1 MKYSEIGSN
10 FWLAPETKF
19 VVEELDNEDFGLP
32 EGDMAFTSTGRG
44 AILLVIAHMKQQRKV
59 ALLPSFTCSSVI
71 LPFVENGYQVDYYD
85 IEKDLTISK
94 ERFLEKAEKMQPSVI
109 LVQNY
114 YGFDTLTPMNE
125 VFGNLQ
131 KQGVVIIE
139 DVTHSLY
146 SGIPRLTADYY
157 VTSLRKW
164 FGIPEGGMAL
174 SQKGPFQAKPTDSDS
189 ELERAKLDALY
200 GKYRYIMEGIGE
212 KPEVLGK
219 CRDAE
224 TMLEN
229 QGGIHG
235 LGDCSKAI
243 LANVDVAALQKQR
256 RENYGFLVEKV
267 NGLQSIN
274 AVFPTMP
281 DAVVPLFLPVFTVAE
296 SDRKLLQA
304 YLSARSVYAPILWPS
319 FDGEKGL
326 SLENASPTVKW
337 VYKHILCIPV
347 DQRYGLEDMAHIADV
362 LTEFDNQ

>member
-44 AILLVIAHMKQQRKV
+44 AILLAIAHMKQQRKV

-114 YGFDTLTPMNE
+114 YGFDTLTPMKE

-174 SQKGPFQAKPTDSDS
+174 SQKGPFQAKPTDSDGD
-189 ELERAKLDALY
+189 LERAKLDCVVREIPLY
-200 GKYRYIMEGIGE
+200 HGKASVKSRKFWVNAAMLKRCWKI
-212 KPEVLGK
+212 K
-219 CRDAE
+219 AE
-224 TMLEN
+224 YMAWV
-229 QGGIHG
+229 I
-235 LGDCSKAI
+235 A
-243 LANVDVAALQKQR
+243 QKR
-256 RENYGFLVEKV
+256 F
-267 NGLQSIN
+267 
-274 AVFPTMP
+274 
-281 DAVVPLFLPVFTVAE
+281 
-296 SDRKLLQA
+296 
-304 YLSARSVYAPILWPS
+304 WPM
-319 FDGEKGL
+319 
-326 SLENASPTVKW
+326 W
-337 VYKHILCIPV
+337 
-347 DQRYGLEDMAHIADV
+347 M
-362 LTEFDNQ
+362 